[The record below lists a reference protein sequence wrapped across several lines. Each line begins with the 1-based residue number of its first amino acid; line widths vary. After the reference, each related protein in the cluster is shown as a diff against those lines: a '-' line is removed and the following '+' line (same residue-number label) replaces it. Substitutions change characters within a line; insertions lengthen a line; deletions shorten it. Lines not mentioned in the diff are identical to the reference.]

1 MAWLRR
7 GSRPMSGGVIPYLL
21 REANVKQGNGLPVG
35 MGRCGRLVLVLLL
48 GAACGW
54 AQETKPPAAVPDQSM
69 SDAVHELQEQVR
81 ELRAAV
87 AEVRTE
93 AAQYRAET
101 LELRHEL
108 EANRQPPAATMNAS
122 TAVPPGVTPSPSAG
136 EESQP
141 AAASLEQR
149 VASLEEAS
157 QLQGGKVDEQ
167 YQTKIEGASKYR
179 VRLSGLVLMNLFS
192 NRGTTDNPDF
202 PTWADPPGPFDSN
215 GNFGATL
222 RQSEL
227 GLEVFGPRLAGAK
240 TTANLQFDFSGGFAN
255 TSNGNNF
262 GLVRMRIASMR
273 LDWDHTSVVV
283 GQDNLFLSPLS
294 PTSFAS
300 LAIPALGY
308 AGNLWGWIPQVRV
321 EHRFDLSP
329 QQSITVQGGI
339 IDNVTGEF
347 PYDPI
352 ARIPQAGEKSSQPAF
367 GARVAWT
374 GNIFGQ
380 PITLGSGGYYSRQ
393 NWGFDHH
400 VDGWAGMTDWD
411 IPLTSRVRLSGEFY
425 RGRAVAGLSGAIG
438 TDVVLSSGTF
448 GPTTQVRGLN
458 SMGGWAQLKLK
469 ATSKL
474 EFNGAFG
481 VDNPFASDFRAIP
494 GGQVTYTDALTQNR
508 STLVNF
514 IYRPRSNLL
523 FSTEYR
529 HLRTSQL
536 DNGPYTAEQINLI
549 MGILF

>member
-1 MAWLRR
+1 MA
-7 GSRPMSGGVIPYLL
+7 
-21 REANVKQGNGLPVG
+21 A
-35 MGRCGRLVLVLLL
+35 
-48 GAACGW
+48 
-54 AQETKPPAAVPDQSM
+54 
-69 SDAVHELQEQVR
+69 AVHELQEQVR

-87 AEVRTE
+87 AEVRSE

-101 LELRHEL
+101 QELRREL
-108 EANRQPPAATMNAS
+108 EASRQVSAATATALAATPSEAPAA
-122 TAVPPGVTPSPSAG
+122 
-136 EESQP
+136 EQSQP

-157 QLQGGKVDEQ
+157 QLQGGKIDEQ
-167 YQTKIEGASKYR
+167 YQTKVEGASKYR

-202 PTWADPPGPFDSN
+202 PTWADPLGPFDSK

-227 GLEVFGPRLAGAK
+227 GLEVFGPRVAGAK
-240 TTANLQFDFSGGFAN
+240 TAANLQLDFSGGFTN
-255 TSNGNNF
+255 TVPNGNNF

-273 LDWDHTSVVV
+273 LDWEKTSVVI

-300 LAIPALGY
+300 LAIPAFGY

-321 EHRFDLSP
+321 EHRFDLSS
-329 QQSITVQGGI
+329 QHSVTVQGGI
-339 IDNVTGEF
+339 IDNVSGEP

-352 ARIPQAGEKSSQPAF
+352 ARIPQAGEKSSQPAY
-367 GARVAWT
+367 GTRVAWT

-380 PITLGSGGYYSRQ
+380 SVTLGSGAYYGRQ
-393 NWGFDHH
+393 NWNFGHH
-400 VDGWAGMTDWD
+400 VDGWAGMADWD
-411 IPLTSRVRLSGEFY
+411 IPLARRVRLSGEFY

-438 TDVVLSSGTF
+438 TDVVLSGGPF
-448 GPTTQVRGLN
+448 GPSTVVRGLN
-458 SMGGWAQLKLK
+458 SMGGWSQLKIK

-474 EFNGAFG
+474 EFNGAYG
-481 VDNPFASDFRAIP
+481 IDNPFAGDFRAIP
-494 GGQVTYTDALTQNR
+494 GGFVNYHDALALNR
-508 STLVNF
+508 SALVNF

-529 HLRTSQL
+529 HLRTNQL
-536 DNGPYTAEQINLI
+536 DNGPYTAEQVNMM